1 MRILKNKLA
10 NARRCRELQVQQ
22 AKTQIL
28 EEYTNLHPRRN
39 TRRFHR
45 GLDKDVE
52 TDTNAKKLLSS
63 KNIMKNYARALANFT
78 LSDIAQP
85 YVCLST
91 QEHDV
96 PKADF
101 DRFVSKDKHELNCIQ
116 NLRNKLLISASNT
129 DGEKKCKRV
138 FQSICEIFLKSFSV
152 NWIFNSKVSDKMTHL
167 KYRFKI
173 LRRVR
178 NPQHFTYLR
187 EFKKKCQSNN
197 K

>member
-1 MRILKNKLA
+1 MRILKTKIA
-10 NARRCRELQVQQ
+10 NARRCRKLQAQQ
-22 AKTQIL
+22 AKAQTL
-28 EEYTNLHPRRN
+28 KEYAKLHPRRN
-39 TRRFHR
+39 TRSHL
-45 GLDKDVE
+45 GLNQDLK

-63 KNIMKNYARALANFT
+63 KNIMKNYALALAKFA

-96 PKADF
+96 PKVYF
-101 DRFVSKDKHELNCIQ
+101 DWFVRKDKQEMNCIQ
-116 NLRNKLLISASNT
+116 NLRNKLLISPQDT
-129 DGEKKCKRV
+129 DGVKKCKRV
-138 FQSICEIFLKSFSV
+138 FKSVCEVFLKNFSV
-152 NWIFNSKVSDKMTHL
+152 NWISNSRVSDKLTHL

-178 NPQHFTYLR
+178 DPQYFTYLR
-187 EFKKKCQSNN
+187 EFKKKRQSTN